1 MQPVDWNQSEKYCV
15 FRSGNERF
23 CVPALAIRNVGPR
36 PALCRLPM
44 TDDVLAGLAH
54 EQREFFPVYSFCT
67 ARGMRPEAQM
77 EQQMLVLINDSGPW
91 GLLIDE
97 VLGLESL
104 ELSLNAHR
112 GQAASWSS
120 VSVGSTAFKD
130 HFVTAIDSQNLCEFV
145 QVRLNQSWNQ
155 TRQQAMEQTNSALKP
170 KACGHTPPATQE

>member
-1 MQPVDWNQSEKYCV
+1 MPQFDLNQSEKYCV
-15 FRSGNERF
+15 FRSGNDRF

-36 PALCRLPM
+36 PDLCPLPM
-44 TDDVLAGLAH
+44 TDEVLAGLAH

-67 ARGMRPEAQM
+67 ARGVRPEPQM
-77 EQQMLVLINDSGPW
+77 EQQMLVLINDTGPW

-120 VSVGSTAFKD
+120 VSIGSTAFKD

-145 QVRLNQSWNQ
+145 QVRLNHAWNQ
-155 TRQQAMEQTNSALKP
+155 TRQQAIEQTNSSRSP
-170 KACGHTPPATQE
+170 QDCSFTPPAS